1 MRKLFIILTMLM
13 TLSIGVYAQKPTT
26 TKPSVKEL
34 LSVAASKDPL
44 SVFTTLATKNGYRS
58 KGTSVN
64 NDGIKTTYTK
74 NVGSGGKKVE
84 LTIFLYDRDTFEY
97 IIATSFTPA
106 VFKAWE
112 SQIKA
117 LGFYFDKHD
126 TQDAFRGSTQ
136 EYWHYTKP
144 GYPPISISQNSYNKE
159 YMLIMGN
166 SY

>member
-1 MRKLFIILTMLM
+1 MRRIFIILTMLM

-34 LSVAASKDPL
+34 LSAATSNDPL
-44 SVFTTLATKNGYRS
+44 RVFSSLAKKNGYR
-58 KGTSVN
+58 
-64 NDGIKTTYTK
+64 GIETAMDYGVKSSYVK
-74 NVGSGGKKVE
+74 NVGSGGKRVE
-84 LTIFLYDRDTFEY
+84 LTIFLLDDLTTFEY
-97 IIATSFTPA
+97 ITATSFTPA

-112 SQIKA
+112 AQIKA

-159 YMLIMGN
+159 YMLIIGN

>member
-1 MRKLFIILTMLM
+1 MKRLLSVLTLL
-13 TLSIGVYAQKPTT
+13 TAFSISLYAQKPTT

-34 LSVAASKDPL
+34 LSAATSSNPL
-44 SVFTTLATKNGYRS
+44 GDFSTLAKKNGYR
-58 KGTSVN
+58 GIETAT
-64 NDGIKTTYTK
+64 DYGIKTTYVK
-74 NVGSGGKKVE
+74 NVGSSGKRVE
-84 LTIFLYDRDTFEY
+84 LTISLLDINTFEY

-126 TQDAFRGSTQ
+126 TQVAFRGSTQ

-159 YMLIMGN
+159 YMLIIGN

>member
-1 MRKLFIILTMLM
+1 MRRIFIILTMLM

-34 LSVAASKDPL
+34 LSAATSSNPL
-44 SVFTTLATKNGYRS
+44 GNFSTLAKKNGYR
-58 KGTSVN
+58 GIETAT
-64 NDGIKTTYTK
+64 DYGIKTTYVK

-84 LTIFLYDRDTFEY
+84 LTISLLDINTFEY

-112 SQIKA
+112 AQIKA

-159 YMLIMGN
+159 YMLIIGN